1 MPGWFLILVV
11 CVIFI
16 ILMIVN
22 FYILVHFSHPDDKNT
37 AYFPR
42 FLIIFS
48 LLLMEASVLLI
59 PLDVANGTNTLACQQ
74 GWSSESSCGNLNM
87 GLFWQIIYWCIASLI
102 LVIIPFA
109 IFLYEADDALV
120 QSKIQPYCEA
130 TKYTFACM
138 VICSLIIGL
147 LYFFLNNTKI
157 PISSYSPGENT
168 NAWVVYNSGNTG
180 TLWDEDSFPPPI
192 STAERNLA
200 AIVTATKVEEDLNFK
215 VSVTVYLVGLLSFV
229 GWFLFSIFGGIGFS
243 SLPADLIN
251 GYINRP
257 QPLTNAEL
265 AVKQKNLSDRVVD
278 LIEVG
283 KLLKEERQNRRAKG
297 ENFFS
302 RARNNQAD
310 RNTLTKFK
318 QMVYLLEED
327 YGKFKDCKTYSDY
340 NPLVPVFQLGLG
352 ILSLIISLLWFLH
365 IVLYMFMDPYK
376 STFLNEYFIWFD
388 NNFLSL
394 FGTIS
399 LAIFSMYLYFCVVA
413 GLFKFGVRF
422 IWIPMH
428 PMKVNETYMSSFLF
442 NIIVL
447 LICTLPIVE
456 FSTKAFAEYA
466 LFTSS
471 YQFFGIQ
478 IQYLSFFAWF
488 NSNNIFVY
496 IIVCIGGLSG
506 LYFTFRSK
514 DKPADS
520 EDIRKAISGDRK
532 KQLKHR

>member
-37 AYFPR
+37 AFFPR
-42 FLIIFS
+42 VLIIFS
-48 LLLMEASVLLI
+48 LLLCEASVLLI
-59 PLDVANGTNTLACQQ
+59 PLDVANGTNSIACQQ
-74 GWSSESSCGNLNM
+74 GWANDVSCGNLNM
-87 GLFWQIIYWCIASLI
+87 ELFWQIIYWCIACLI
-102 LVIIPFA
+102 LVIIPFS

-120 QSKIQPYCEA
+120 ESKIQPYCEA

-138 VICSLIIGL
+138 VISSLLIGL
-147 LYFFLNNTKI
+147 LYFFLNDTRI
-157 PISSYSPGENT
+157 PISSYNPSEGT
-168 NAWVVYNSGNTG
+168 NAWVIYNADNTG
-180 TLWDEDSFPPPI
+180 TLWDANSFPPPI
-192 STAERNLA
+192 STQEKALA
-200 AIVTATKVEEDLNFK
+200 ADITATKTDEILTFK
-215 VSVTVYLVGLLSFV
+215 VSVTVYVVGLLSFV

-251 GYINRP
+251 AYINRP
-257 QPLTNAEL
+257 QPLTNSQL
-265 AVKQKNLSDRVVD
+265 ATLQKTLSDRVGE
-278 LIEVG
+278 LIQIG
-283 KLLKEERQNRRAKG
+283 QLLKEERQKRRAKG

-302 RARNNQAD
+302 RARSNQSD

-318 QMVYLLEED
+318 QMVYILEED
-327 YGKFKDCKTYSDY
+327 YGKFKDCKTYNDY
-340 NPLVPVFQLGLG
+340 NPLVPLFQLVLG
-352 ILSLIISLLWFLH
+352 IVCLIISILWFLH

-388 NNFLSL
+388 NNWLSL

-399 LAIFSMYLYFCVVA
+399 LAIFSMYLYFCVIA

-442 NIIVL
+442 NIIIL

-456 FSTKAFAEYA
+456 FSTRAFAEYA
-466 LFTSS
+466 RFTSS
-471 YQFFGIQ
+471 YQFFGVQ

-488 NSNNIFVY
+488 NSNNVFVY
-496 IIVCIGGLSG
+496 IIVCVGGLSG
-506 LYFTFRSK
+506 LYFTCRPK

-520 EDIRKAISGDRK
+520 EDIRKAISG
-532 KQLKHR
+532 